1 MILPTKH
8 TSQDRATLTVGGRL
22 LSRLGQPK
30 TVSSL
35 WDEISQHSP
44 SGSAPKA
51 GLRYDA
57 FVLALDL
64 LFAMGAIKL
73 EDGVLS
79 RSQP

>member
-8 TSQDRATLTVGGRL
+8 TSQDRATLTVGAHL
-22 LSRLGQPK
+22 LAGLSQSK

-35 WDEISQHSP
+35 WDEISLPAPTGSP
-44 SGSAPKA
+44 PKP

-73 EDGVLS
+73 EGGVLS